1 MTFAVLAAVLVLWP
15 VPFQA
20 MAAEDSAHSP
30 EPSFEKIVQAADRAR
45 TEERDKDAIL
55 LYQQGL
61 KIRPE
66 WEVGRWYLSTIFYGR
81 ERYLEARDLLRRFV
95 AEDPPAG
102 PAYALLGM
110 SEFQVRD
117 YSRALDHLKHAM
129 SLGLGGRKDMA
140 QSVFYYVS
148 VLLTRFER
156 YDESRNLLIA
166 VVKSGQ
172 PVDTLVEPIG
182 LAALRMPLLPSE
194 IPSDRR
200 EMVETAGRAVL
211 AIESGKRPE
220 AEKLLSDLVA
230 GHPSESGVHFLNGV
244 FLLNEDPQRGISE
257 IKCELEISPSH
268 VPAKLRLADQY
279 LKDQQIEDAFALA
292 KEAVQLEPQ
301 DASAHMILG
310 EALAAKGD
318 SGGAIHA
325 LETAR
330 QQDPQTVRIRW
341 DLVRA
346 YTAAGRA
353 ADANAEK
360 KEIQKL
366 GALDSSR

>member
-1 MTFAVLAAVLVLWP
+1 MIFPALTALLLLCP
-15 VPFQA
+15 VPFQER
-20 MAAEDSAHSP
+20 AAGGSTHPTES
-30 EPSFEKIVQAADRAR
+30 SFERIAPAADRAR
-45 TEERDKDAIL
+45 TEERDEDAIR

-61 KIRPE
+61 KLRPE
-66 WEVGRWYLSTIFYGR
+66 WKEGQWYLSTILYGK
-81 ERYLEARDLLRRFV
+81 ERYPETRDLLRRFV
-95 AEDPPAG
+95 AEDRAAG

-117 YSRALDHLKHAM
+117 YSRALDHLHRAM

-140 QSVFYYVS
+140 QSVFYFVS

-166 VVKSGQ
+166 IVKSGQ

-194 IPSDRR
+194 IPSDRQ

-211 AIESGKRPE
+211 AIESERRPE
-220 AEKLLSDLVA
+220 AGKLLSDLVA
-230 GHPSESGVHFLNGV
+230 KHPNEPGVHFLNGA
-244 FLLNEDPQRGISE
+244 FLLNENPQRGISE
-257 IKCELEISPSH
+257 IKRELEISPSH

-279 LKDQQIEDAFALA
+279 LKDQRIDDAFTLA
-292 KEAVQLEPQ
+292 TEAVQLEPT

-318 SGGAIHA
+318 SESAIHA
-325 LETAR
+325 LETAL
-330 QQDPQTVRIRW
+330 QEDPQTVRIHW
-341 DLVRA
+341 DLVRV
-346 YTAAGRA
+346 YTAVGRVG
-353 ADANAEK
+353 DATREK
-360 KEIQKL
+360 EEIQKL